1 MKTLKILTTRLMLLA
16 CFNLLSCSNDDDD
29 DNTSDTASIVGT
41 WQYKEGDDFIETLT
55 LDEDGSFQEISKE
68 YYKGKW
74 DVDTDYGEYEYKK
87 NTLTLY
93 YSDGESYSLKVISL
107 TSKTL
112 KVEDEGDVLTYQRK

>member
-1 MKTLKILTTRLMLLA
+1 MKTLKILTTWLMLLA

-29 DNTSDTASIVGT
+29 DNTSDTAS
-41 WQYKEGDDFIETLT
+41 IETLT